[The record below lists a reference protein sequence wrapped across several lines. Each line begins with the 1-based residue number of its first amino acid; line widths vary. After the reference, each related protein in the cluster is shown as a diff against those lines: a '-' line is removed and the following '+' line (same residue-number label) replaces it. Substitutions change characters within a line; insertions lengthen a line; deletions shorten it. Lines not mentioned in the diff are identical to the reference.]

1 MRGVTLFYPKN
12 PMERLPY
19 YQILHLL
26 SLIVLTAHTFM
37 AFANPAPENR
47 KRTMMITGIAALL
60 MFISGFAMLSVNKIP
75 FTTGWVL
82 VKLVCWFGLAGLA
95 GVAYRKAHLR
105 GTLSTIALVLIA
117 TALFMVYRRPF

>member
-1 MRGVTLFYPKN
+1 
-12 PMERLPY
+12 MERLPY

-82 VKLVCWFGLAGLA
+82 VKLVCWLGLSGLA

-105 GTLSTIALVLIA
+105 GVLSTIALVLIV

>member
-1 MRGVTLFYPKN
+1 
-12 PMERLPY
+12 MERLPY

-60 MFISGFAMLSVNKIP
+60 MFVSGFGMLTVNKIP

-82 VKLVCWFGLAGLA
+82 VKVVCWFGLAGLA
-95 GVAYRKAHLR
+95 GMAYRKAHLR
-105 GTLSTIALVLIA
+105 GVLSTVALALIA
-117 TALFMVYRRPF
+117 IALFMVYRRPF